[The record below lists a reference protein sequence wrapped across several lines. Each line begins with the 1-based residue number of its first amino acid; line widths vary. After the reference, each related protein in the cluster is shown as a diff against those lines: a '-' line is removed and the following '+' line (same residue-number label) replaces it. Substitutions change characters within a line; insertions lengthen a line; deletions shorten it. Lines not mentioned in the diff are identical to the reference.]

1 VSYEGLVAIDPN
13 TASRVTAV
21 KPKAPLRSDDINLT
35 KRELLKTG
43 LFSRVEVLPQDGTID
58 SPSEAIII
66 RVVERPLQTLELGI
80 GANSEFGLHTFGEAT
95 NKSLFADGRSL
106 SLRVDTYFDQAQ
118 INPNGSGLISQG
130 FTSLRYLDPAL
141 FGSDYTLN
149 EEVRYQRQE
158 LSTQEFNIDR
168 LLVGSYLFRQMGA
181 NLAMS
186 AGHSLVFDNLQD
198 VTPGAIISDLDDGS
212 VRLSFLSG
220 VIKYDKRDDPLLP
233 RSGYTATLEPKLAFQ
248 GIGSQANFG
257 SLIAKTTAI
266 LPLAGPASRYSLGL
280 GLSGGMAQPWGSTE
294 EIPITQRY
302 YLGGR
307 TTVRGFRENSLG
319 PKGTDGAV
327 IGGDT
332 MLSGKTQ
339 LQYLAD
345 DSLSTHLFFDFGN
358 VFLRHEDFALDDL
371 RTSIGVGFQY
381 LSPIGPIG
389 FDIGRPLDER
399 SGEPSVRVHFSVGSM
414 F

>member
-1 VSYEGLVAIDPN
+1 
-13 TASRVTAV
+13 
-21 KPKAPLRSDDINLT
+21 
-35 KRELLKTG
+35 
-43 LFSRVEVLPQDGTID
+43 
-58 SPSEAIII
+58 
-66 RVVERPLQTLELGI
+66 
-80 GANSEFGLHTFGEAT
+80 
-95 NKSLFADGRSL
+95 
-106 SLRVDTYFDQAQ
+106 
-118 INPNGSGLISQG
+118 
-130 FTSLRYLDPAL
+130 
-141 FGSDYTLN
+141 
-149 EEVRYQRQE
+149 
-158 LSTQEFNIDR
+158 
-168 LLVGSYLFRQMGA
+168 
-181 NLAMS
+181 
-186 AGHSLVFDNLQD
+186 
-198 VTPGAIISDLDDGS
+198 
-212 VRLSFLSG
+212 
-220 VIKYDKRDDPLLP
+220 
-233 RSGYTATLEPKLAFQ
+233 
-248 GIGSQANFG
+248 
-257 SLIAKTTAI
+257 
-266 LPLAGPASRYSLGL
+266 
-280 GLSGGMAQPWGSTE
+280 MAQPWGSTE